1 MAASGLVP
9 ASVRVQATLLQVL
22 SYTAACRW
30 CRYGGAAATLTYY
43 YLSTNLRERQHYT
56 VCTQLPQRFL
66 FDEMA
71 CYGTPC
77 SGSSAQAQAAAAQ
90 PNEVHFRFEAAG
102 WRGRRLV
109 PTF

>member
-1 MAASGLVP
+1 MGALGLVP
-9 ASVRVQATLLQVL
+9 ASVRVQGTLLQVC

-71 CYGTPC
+71 YSGTPC